1 MLLKVFSSRE
11 TLTPKKL
18 KKYKF
23 AKKKKK
29 NSLDKLYL
37 SNFYTPR
44 F

>member
-18 KKYKF
+18 KKVQVCE
-23 AKKKKK
+23 KKEK
-29 NSLDKLYL
+29 NSLDRLDL
-37 SNFYTPR
+37 SNFYTYR

>member
-23 AKKKKK
+23 AKKEK
-29 NSLDKLYL
+29 NSLDKLDL
-37 SNFYTPR
+37 FNFYTPR